1 MKPTFF
7 FLLLLS
13 LLAPS
18 VQARGIYQS
27 NSEFL
32 ARTFA
37 GAPPKPALIWLTG
50 ALRDQ
55 ATEILGHPP
64 RQLRVRYWARGDRSV
79 WILNEIGK
87 EKPITV
93 GIVIEAGT
101 IRRLKVLAF
110 RESRGDE
117 VRHDFF
123 TRQYR
128 DRRLRGDLQLDRSI
142 DGITGATLSVR
153 ALNRLARLALLLD
166 QARRKS

>member
-1 MKPTFF
+1 MKHTFF
-7 FLLLLS
+7 FIMLLVLLTP
-13 LLAPS
+13 AA
-18 VQARGIYQS
+18 QARGVYQS
-27 NSEFL
+27 NTEFL
-32 ARTFA
+32 AQAFA

-50 ALRDQ
+50 ALRDK
-55 ATEILGHPP
+55 ATEILTHPP
-64 RQLRVRYWARGDRSV
+64 RQLRVRYWARGTRSV

-101 IRRLKVLAF
+101 IRQLKVLAF

-117 VRHDFF
+117 VRHEFF

-128 DRRLRGDLQLDRSI
+128 DRRLQDDLQLDRVI

-166 QARRKS
+166 QVRRKP